1 MAFRLSSAVKP
12 PETRM
17 AMRSGPASTTPLGTT
32 AFCACSASTM
42 ALTSMPSAA
51 ICWVENSR

>member
-1 MAFRLSSAVKP
+1 MALRLSSDVNP

-17 AMRSGPASTTPLGTT
+17 AMRSGPASTMPLGTT
-32 AFCACSASTM
+32 AFCACSVCTS